1 MSKGYTDADL
11 QKFLENKYVKI
22 AKNSIYQPD
31 SVVRENRTTDFKATV
46 KENLTV
52 EWTKSRYRSQSV
64 TIDGIRYDSKKEF
77 ARWQQLCMLRDAG
90 KIIALQRQVAFE
102 LAPAVI
108 LDGRK
113 KPPIRYIADAV
124 YFEQGTQIIEDI
136 KSEITRKDPVYRLK
150 KHLMKSVHGIDIT
163 ET

>member
-77 ARWQQLCMLRDAG
+77 ARWQQLCML
-90 KIIALQRQVAFE
+90 Q
-102 LAPAVI
+102 
-108 LDGRK
+108 
-113 KPPIRYIADAV
+113 
-124 YFEQGTQIIEDI
+124 
-136 KSEITRKDPVYRLK
+136 RLK
-150 KHLMKSVHGIDIT
+150 MFPALTLQLLLALYRVM
-163 ET
+163 